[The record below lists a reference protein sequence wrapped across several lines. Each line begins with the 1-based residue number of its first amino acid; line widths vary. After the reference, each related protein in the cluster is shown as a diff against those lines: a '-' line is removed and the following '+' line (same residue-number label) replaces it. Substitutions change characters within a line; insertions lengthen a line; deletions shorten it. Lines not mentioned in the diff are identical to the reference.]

1 MGSKLSKTGK
11 KGGVWKS
18 KVYFDPESDSPRGE
32 GYHINDEQL
41 LEKMGEI
48 IDDSEYIQKIW
59 VYKKPLSSGLWNQLI
74 FHHQFVVLETSDWWW
89 SIEKNGEGITIQ
101 RSRELSY
108 VKDYYRRTE
117 RIKPIVEVNS
127 DQGRRKM
134 KHLIEFLYE
143 KDELN
148 KRYHFIRENCKHFAK
163 RIFDQFANAKYL

>member
-18 KVYFDPESDSPRGE
+18 KVYFDLESDSPRGE

-48 IDDSEYIQKIW
+48 IDESEYIQKIW
-59 VYKKPLSSGLWNQLI
+59 VYKKPLSSWLWI
-74 FHHQFVVLETSDWWW
+74 FHHQFVVLETSAWWW

-101 RSRELSY
+101 RSRGLSY

-117 RIKPIVEVNS
+117 RIKPIEEVNS
-127 DQGRRKM
+127 DQGRMKM
-134 KHLIEFLYE
+134 KDLIEFLYQE
-143 KDELN
+143 NELN
-148 KRYHFIRENCKHFAK
+148 KPYHFMNENCQHFAK
-163 RIFDQFANAKYL
+163 RIFDKFAKAKFL